1 MKKLA
6 ATLLAAC
13 LLCGGLMTGVLADT
27 WEPDEFNAW
36 MTDNVGS
43 IDENTTPE
51 ELDEIID
58 KLSNA
63 EIALPEEGDGL
74 TGSMTAG
81 SYGGSI
87 NQLFAEL
94 QKKMAEEAKGTAM
107 DRIEEIRAQQAEQ
120 SKVSGYISDLRG
132 LRLKL
137 ADDEMTCAMPDE
149 IVAYMQ
155 EKSIALPE
163 DPSAVNR
170 EQLEDAIVGLESYVE
185 YLGTDINYSTTYV
198 QDYMGLYDSYTSGA
212 TSAIDA
218 ANKTLSDLMMSG
230 TMLGSGLGM
239 TVTALIVGLAVGAGV
254 TALVLKK
261 KSSKAS

>member
-1 MKKLA
+1 
-6 ATLLAAC
+6 
-13 LLCGGLMTGVLADT
+13 
-27 WEPDEFNAW
+27 
-36 MTDNVGS
+36 
-43 IDENTTPE
+43 
-51 ELDEIID
+51 
-58 KLSNA
+58 
-63 EIALPEEGDGL
+63 
-74 TGSMTAG
+74 
-81 SYGGSI
+81 
-87 NQLFAEL
+87 
-94 QKKMAEEAKGTAM
+94 
-107 DRIEEIRAQQAEQ
+107 
-120 SKVSGYISDLRG
+120 
-132 LRLKL
+132 
-137 ADDEMTCAMPDE
+137 MPDE

-198 QDYMGLYDSYTSGA
+198 QDYMGLYDSYTTGA
-212 TSAIDA
+212 TSAIEA
-218 ANKTLSDLMMSG
+218 ANKTLSDLMRSG

>member
-63 EIALPEEGDGL
+63 EIVLPEEGDGL

-137 ADDEMTCAMPDE
+137 TDDEMTCAMPEE

>member
-6 ATLLAAC
+6 ATLLTAC
-13 LLCGGLMTGVLADT
+13 LLCGGLMTGALADT

-58 KLSNA
+58 KLSNT

-107 DRIEEIRAQQAEQ
+107 DRIEEIRAQQEEQ
-120 SKVSGYISDLRG
+120 SRASGYISDLRG

-170 EQLEDAIVGLESYVE
+170 ERWRTPSSVWSPTLNTWAQ
-185 YLGTDINYSTTYV
+185 TSTTARR
-198 QDYMGLYDSYTSGA
+198 TSRTTWA
-212 TSAIDA
+212 CTTAIP
-218 ANKTLSDLMMSG
+218 
-230 TMLGSGLGM
+230 
-239 TVTALIVGLAVGAGV
+239 AVPPRPS
-254 TALVLKK
+254 TPQTRP
-261 KSSKAS
+261 

>member
-6 ATLLAAC
+6 ATLLTAC
-13 LLCGGLMTGVLADT
+13 LLCGGLMTSVLADT

-185 YLGTDINYSTTYV
+185 YLGTDINYSTTYI

>member
-63 EIALPEEGDGL
+63 EIVLPEEGDGL

-94 QKKMAEEAKGTAM
+94 QKKLAEEAKSTAQ
-107 DRIEEIRAQQAEQ
+107 DRIESIRAQQEEQ
-120 SKVSGYISDLRG
+120 SRASGYISDLRG

-155 EKSIALPE
+155 EKSLALPE
-163 DPSAVNR
+163 DTSAVNR
-170 EQLEDAIVGLESYVE
+170 EQLQDAIIRLENYQESLGSDISY
-185 YLGTDINYSTTYV
+185 SMTYV
-198 QDYMGLYDSYTSGA
+198 QDYVGLYDSYTTGA
-212 TSAIDA
+212 TSAIEA
-218 ANKTLSDLMMSG
+218 ANKTLTDLMRSG

-254 TALVLKK
+254 TALVMKK

>member
-6 ATLLAAC
+6 ATLLTAC

-58 KLSNA
+58 KLSNT

-94 QKKMAEEAKGTAM
+94 QKKMA
-107 DRIEEIRAQQAEQ
+107 
-120 SKVSGYISDLRG
+120 
-132 LRLKL
+132 
-137 ADDEMTCAMPDE
+137 
-149 IVAYMQ
+149 
-155 EKSIALPE
+155 
-163 DPSAVNR
+163 
-170 EQLEDAIVGLESYVE
+170 
-185 YLGTDINYSTTYV
+185 
-198 QDYMGLYDSYTSGA
+198 
-212 TSAIDA
+212 
-218 ANKTLSDLMMSG
+218 
-230 TMLGSGLGM
+230 
-239 TVTALIVGLAVGAGV
+239 
-254 TALVLKK
+254 
-261 KSSKAS
+261 

>member
-6 ATLLAAC
+6 ATLLTAC
-13 LLCGGLMTGVLADT
+13 LLCGSLMTGALADT

-36 MTDNVGS
+36 MQDNVGS
-43 IDENTTPE
+43 GAEHTTPE
-51 ELDEIID
+51 ELDE
-58 KLSNA
+58 LVA
-63 EIALPEEGDGL
+63 ELAPAAIALPEEGDGL

-107 DRIEEIRAQQAEQ
+107 DRIEQIQAQQAEQ

-137 ADDEMTCAMPDE
+137 TDDEMTCAMPEE

-170 EQLEDAIVGLESYVE
+170 EQLEAATIRLEDYME
-185 YLGTDINYSTTYV
+185 YLGTDISYSTTYV
-198 QDYMGLYDSYTSGA
+198 QDYVSLYNSYTTGA
-212 TSAIDA
+212 TSAIEA
-218 ANKTLSDLMMSG
+218 ANKTLTDLMRSG

>member
-1 MKKLA
+1 MWRYFDISVSDFGIILVACGIVCVILGLTRRAHAPKLSLIFGF
-6 ATLLAAC
+6 LL
-13 LLCGGLMTGVLADT
+13 LLCGGLMTGALADT

-51 ELDEIID
+51 ELSDISD
-58 KLSNA
+58 MLSNA
-63 EIALPEEGDGL
+63 EMALPEEGDGL

-94 QKKMAEEAKGTAM
+94 QKKLAEEAKGTAM

-137 ADDEMTCAMPDE
+137 ADDEMTCAMPDA

-170 EQLEDAIVGLESYVE
+170 EQLEDAI
-185 YLGTDINYSTTYV
+185 
-198 QDYMGLYDSYTSGA
+198 
-212 TSAIDA
+212 
-218 ANKTLSDLMMSG
+218 
-230 TMLGSGLGM
+230 
-239 TVTALIVGLAVGAGV
+239 AGV
-254 TALVLKK
+254 E
-261 KSSKAS
+261 S